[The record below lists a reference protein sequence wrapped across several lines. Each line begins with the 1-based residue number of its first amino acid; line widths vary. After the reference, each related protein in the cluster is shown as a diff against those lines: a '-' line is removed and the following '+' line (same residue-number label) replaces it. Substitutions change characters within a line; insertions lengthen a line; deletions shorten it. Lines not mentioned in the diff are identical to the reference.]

1 MTSYGTEYIPAI
13 TLAAIERTF
22 KKMAW
27 SGPCFACS
35 SRGEDLGGDVRTAG
49 EFWRHMGETWWPS
62 GEGKDHADGCAF
74 AGAGEDGEEFGAFGH
89 AAEAVRAGGDL
100 VNEEAHAV
108 VLDGEGDAV
117 GRTPGG
123 CRRRGPRRGTG
134 RCQPPVVWDNLGSHK
149 GPQMRKFADDHDWL
163 TAFQLP
169 SYAPELNPTEGVR
182 ANLKGQLYNLAVR
195 GIDEIATIVKSDLKR
210 VRYRRGLLDGMIA
223 GTGLHLE
230 PRNPSS

>member
-117 GRTPGG
+117 GGELP
-123 CRRRGPRRGTG
+123 
-134 RCQPPVVWDNLGSHK
+134 
-149 GPQMRKFADDHDWL
+149 DDHDWL

-169 SYAPELNPTEGVR
+169 FYAPEPNLTEGAW

-195 GIDEIATIVKSDLKR
+195 GIDEIATIVKNDLKR
-210 VRYRRGLLDGMIA
+210 MQYRRGLLDGMIA
-223 GTGLHLE
+223 ETGLHLE
-230 PRNPSS
+230 PRNPSSLKSS